1 MNYYKWFPTAKVVFL
16 APTSRFHFTI
26 NTQSWCVEE
35 PLVDQQAKACH
46 DVCGI
51 PQADVAVLYGDVP
64 QHKREN
70 IVRNLC
76 FNSVI

>member
-1 MNYYKWFPTAKVVFL
+1 MRVRTTRRPA
-16 APTSRFHFTI
+16 S
-26 NTQSWCVEE
+26 QSS
-35 PLVDQQAKACH
+35 H

-51 PQADVAVLYGDVP
+51 PQSDVAVLYGDVP

-70 IVRNLC
+70 IVRNLR